1 LGSVACSLEGEGGR
15 APGMAAD
22 VSDMMLSRVC
32 VFPGC
37 AFCVSV
43 TLRLPVLG
51 SMSPVVLSV
60 SRDCRS
66 SDELSGRVGLEVR
79 VSMRGSWWRY
89 CWLCP
94 GGGSSWWG
102 GDMAGRCL
110 RGERLQ
116 GLDWQGKIAGLLSRV
131 SVCHKVFQTMCD
143 RTRRKCQEGR
153 KIEDVNGR
161 VRVLWSRHVVFH
173 LSSSRLRY
181 IQGLLC
187 LIVLRLICRATF
199 LLHTHHQTL
208 CMSRLASSVQCNPF
222 DQYNPC
228 NPFDPS
234 NTTASHKITGP
245 QIPAP

>member
-1 LGSVACSLEGEGGR
+1 
-15 APGMAAD
+15 MAAD
-22 VSDMMLSRVC
+22 VSDMTVEELSRIC

-37 AFCVSV
+37 AFRVSV

-116 GLDWQGKIAGLLSRV
+116 RYWQGKIAGLLSSA
-131 SVCHKVFQTMCD
+131 SVCHKVYQTMCD

-153 KIEDVNGR
+153 KMEDPNGS

-181 IQGLLC
+181 LKGCCVRLC
-187 LIVLRLICRATF
+187 YI
-199 LLHTHHQTL
+199 
-208 CMSRLASSVQCNPF
+208 
-222 DQYNPC
+222 
-228 NPFDPS
+228 
-234 NTTASHKITGP
+234 
-245 QIPAP
+245 

>member
-1 LGSVACSLEGEGGR
+1 
-15 APGMAAD
+15 MAAD
-22 VSDMMLSRVC
+22 VSDMTVEELSRIC

-37 AFCVSV
+37 AFRVSV

-60 SRDCRS
+60 SRDCRT
-66 SDELSGRVGLEVR
+66 SDELSGTVGLEVG
-79 VSMRGSWWRY
+79 VSMVESCWRY
-89 CWLCP
+89 CRLCP

-131 SVCHKVFQTMCD
+131 SVCHKVYQTMCD

-153 KIEDVNGR
+153 KIEDLNGR
-161 VRVLWSRHVVFH
+161 VRVRWSRYVVFH

-181 IQGLLC
+181 LKGC
-187 LIVLRLICRATF
+187 CV
-199 LLHTHHQTL
+199 
-208 CMSRLASSVQCNPF
+208 
-222 DQYNPC
+222 
-228 NPFDPS
+228 
-234 NTTASHKITGP
+234 
-245 QIPAP
+245 

>member
-1 LGSVACSLEGEGGR
+1 
-15 APGMAAD
+15 MAAD
-22 VSDMMLSRVC
+22 VSDMTVEELSRIC

-37 AFCVSV
+37 AFRVSV

-66 SDELSGRVGLEVR
+66 SDELSGTVGLEVR
-79 VSMRGSWWRY
+79 VSMGESCWRY
-89 CWLCP
+89 CWLYP

-116 GLDWQGKIAGLLSRV
+116 GYWQGKIAGLLSSA
-131 SVCHKVFQTMCD
+131 SVCHKVYQTMCD

-153 KIEDVNGR
+153 KIEDLNGR

-181 IQGLLC
+181 VQGLLC
-187 LIVLRLICRATF
+187 LIVLRLICRATY
-199 LLHTHHQTL
+199 LPSAYPSPDSLHV
-208 CMSRLASSVQCNPF
+208 SPRLVCPMQSVRSIQPMRSLRSVQHNSLTQ
-222 DQYNPC
+222 DHG
-228 NPFDPS
+228 
-234 NTTASHKITGP
+234 ASYTS
-245 QIPAP
+245 AMT

>member
-1 LGSVACSLEGEGGR
+1 
-15 APGMAAD
+15 MAAD
-22 VSDMMLSRVC
+22 VSDMTVEELSRIC

-37 AFCVSV
+37 AFRVSV

-116 GLDWQGKIAGLLSRV
+116 GLDWQGRIAGLLSRV
-131 SVCHKVFQTMCD
+131 SVCHKMYQTMCD

-153 KIEDVNGR
+153 KIEDLNGR

-181 IQGLLC
+181 VQGLLC
-187 LIVLRLICRATF
+187 LIVLRLICRATY
-199 LLHTHHQTL
+199 LPSAYPSPDSLHV
-208 CMSRLASSVQCNPF
+208 SPRLVCPMQSVRSIQPMRSLRSVQHNSLTQ
-222 DQYNPC
+222 DHG
-228 NPFDPS
+228 
-234 NTTASHKITGP
+234 ASYTS
-245 QIPAP
+245 AMT